1 MDPSST
7 SICTQPGVTRRSSFA
22 VHKPLCRTGEPGA
35 SISPSAS
42 EYDGARLRGD
52 SLSCELSDEERLRGA
67 MRKVGSKDAL

>member
-1 MDPSST
+1 M
-7 SICTQPGVTRRSSFA
+7 QPGVTRRSSF
-22 VHKPLCRTGEPGA
+22 VLYEPLRAGELGV

-67 MRKVGSKDAL
+67 MRKVGSKDVL